1 LRGNERGIL
10 PRSVVAFSI
19 SMTLTLDIVISGLVL
34 GGMYALIAFGLT
46 LQYGIARI
54 MNLSYGECLIASAF
68 SALYLFTGMAV
79 SPLLGLILVVP
90 ASFAANWLLYQ
101 IVLTP
106 LVKRAKNQGMLEV
119 DSILV
124 TFGVL
129 FVIQGVM
136 LVAFGGTLQSYD
148 YLSVS
153 VSILG
158 TTLAANRILA
168 LVFALIVGGGLY
180 FMLAYTRYGT
190 ALRAIAVNPTAAQ
203 LSGIDINRAS
213 ALAFA
218 VGGAIAGAGGVL
230 ISMFLTFSA
239 AMGVVFTMKALIVV
253 IMGGVG
259 SMLGALIAGLLLG
272 IAETAVARLVDP
284 GLTIAVTYALFLAVL
299 LWRPTG
305 LLGRPAR

>member
-1 LRGNERGIL
+1 
-10 PRSVVAFSI
+10 
-19 SMTLTLDIVISGLVL
+19 MTLTLDILLSGLVL
-34 GGMYALIAFGLT
+34 GGMYALIALGLT

-54 MNLSYGECLIASAF
+54 INLSYGEFLVAAAF
-68 SALYLFTGMAV
+68 AALYLYTGMSV
-79 SPLLGLILVVP
+79 NPLVGLVVVVP
-90 ASFAANWLLYQ
+90 GAFVANWLLYQ
-101 IVLTP
+101 IVLMP

-119 DSILV
+119 DSILG

-136 LVAFGGTLQSYD
+136 LVVFGGSLQSYS
-148 YLSVS
+148 YLSVP
-153 VSILG
+153 VHIVG

-168 LVFALIVGGGLY
+168 LVFALIIGGALY
-180 FMLAYTRYGT
+180 LLLTRTRYGT
-190 ALRAIAVNPTAAQ
+190 ALRAIAVNPDAAR
-203 LSGIDINRAS
+203 LSGIDIRAAS

-218 VGGAIAGAGGVL
+218 AGGAIAGAGGVL
-230 ISMFLTFSA
+230 VSMFLTFSA

-259 SMLGALIAGLLLG
+259 NMLGALVAGLLLG
-272 IAETAVARLVDP
+272 ISETAVARMVDP

-305 LLGRPAR
+305 LFGRPAR

>member
-1 LRGNERGIL
+1 VL
-10 PRSVVAFSI
+10 AFSI
-19 SMTLTLDIVISGLVL
+19 SMTLTLDIVLSGLVL

-79 SPLLGLILVVP
+79 SPILGMLLVVP
-90 ASFAANWLLYQ
+90 AAFAASWLLYQ

-180 FMLAYTRYGT
+180 LLLAYTRYGT

-218 VGGAIAGAGGVL
+218 AGGAIAGAGGVL

-272 IAETAVARLVDP
+272 IAETAVARLIDP
-284 GLTIAVTYALFLAVL
+284 GLTIAVTYALFLSVL

>member
-1 LRGNERGIL
+1 
-10 PRSVVAFSI
+10 
-19 SMTLTLDIVISGLVL
+19 MTLTLDILLSGLVL
-34 GGMYALIAFGLT
+34 GGMYALIALGLT

-54 MNLSYGECLIASAF
+54 MNLSYGEFLVAAAF
-68 SALYLFTGMAV
+68 GALFLFTGMAV
-79 SPLLGLILVVP
+79 NPILGLLLIVP
-90 ASFAANWLLYQ
+90 AAFALNWLLYRV
-101 IVLTP
+101 VLTP

-119 DSILV
+119 DSILG

-136 LVAFGGTLQSYD
+136 LVVFGGSLQSYS
-148 YLSVS
+148 YLSVP
-153 VSILG
+153 VYILG

-168 LVFALIVGGGLY
+168 MVFALIIGGLLY
-180 FMLAYTRYGT
+180 LLLTRTRYGT
-190 ALRAIAVNPTAAQ
+190 ALRAIAVNPVAAQ
-203 LSGIDINRAS
+203 LSGIDIASAS

-218 VGGAIAGAGGVL
+218 AGGAIVGAGGVL

-239 AMGVVFTMKALIVV
+239 ASGVVFTMKALIVV

-259 SMLGALIAGLLLG
+259 NMMGALVAGLLLG

-284 GLTIAVTYALFLAVL
+284 GLTIAVTYALFLAAL

-305 LLGRPAR
+305 LFGRPAR

>member
-1 LRGNERGIL
+1 
-10 PRSVVAFSI
+10 
-19 SMTLTLDIVISGLVL
+19 MTLTLDILLSGLVL
-34 GGMYALIAFGLT
+34 GGMYALIALGLT

-54 MNLSYGECLIASAF
+54 MNLSYGEFLIAAAF
-68 SALYLFTGMAV
+68 GALFLFTGMAV
-79 SPLLGLILVVP
+79 NPILGMLLIVP
-90 ASFAANWLLYQ
+90 AAFALNWVLYRV
-101 IVLTP
+101 VLTP

-119 DSILV
+119 DSILG

-136 LVAFGGTLQSYD
+136 LVVFGGSLQSYS
-148 YLSVS
+148 YLSVP
-153 VSILG
+153 VYILG

-168 LVFALIVGGGLY
+168 LVFALVIGGLLY
-180 FMLAYTRYGT
+180 LLLTRTRYGT
-190 ALRAIAVNPTAAQ
+190 ALRAIAVNPVAAQ
-203 LSGIDINRAS
+203 LSGIDIASAS

-218 VGGAIAGAGGVL
+218 AGGAIVGAGGVL

-239 AMGVVFTMKALIVV
+239 ASGVVFTMKALIVV

-259 SMLGALIAGLLLG
+259 NMMGALVAGLLLG

-284 GLTIAVTYALFLAVL
+284 GLTIAVTYALFLGAL

-305 LLGRPAR
+305 LFGRPAR

>member
-1 LRGNERGIL
+1 
-10 PRSVVAFSI
+10 
-19 SMTLTLDIVISGLVL
+19 MTLTLDIVLSGLVL

-79 SPLLGLILVVP
+79 SPILGMLLVVP
-90 ASFAANWLLYQ
+90 AAFAASWLLYQ

-180 FMLAYTRYGT
+180 LLLAYTRYGT

-218 VGGAIAGAGGVL
+218 AGGAIAGAGGVL

-272 IAETAVARLVDP
+272 IAETAVARLIDP
-284 GLTIAVTYALFLAVL
+284 GLTIAVTYALFLSVL

>member
-1 LRGNERGIL
+1 
-10 PRSVVAFSI
+10 
-19 SMTLTLDIVISGLVL
+19 MTLTLDILLSGLVL
-34 GGMYALIAFGLT
+34 GGMYALIALGLT

-54 MNLSYGECLIASAF
+54 MNLSYGEFLIAAAF
-68 SALYLFTGMAV
+68 GALFLFTGMAV
-79 SPLLGLILVVP
+79 NPILGMLLIVP
-90 ASFAANWLLYQ
+90 AAFALNWVLYRV
-101 IVLTP
+101 VLTP

-119 DSILV
+119 DSILG

-136 LVAFGGTLQSYD
+136 LVVFGGSLQSYS
-148 YLSVS
+148 YLSVP
-153 VSILG
+153 VYILG

-168 LVFALIVGGGLY
+168 LVFALVIGGLLY
-180 FMLAYTRYGT
+180 LLLTRTRYGT
-190 ALRAIAVNPTAAQ
+190 ALRAIAVNPVAAQ
-203 LSGIDINRAS
+203 LSGIDIASTS

-218 VGGAIAGAGGVL
+218 AGGAIVGAGGVL

-239 AMGVVFTMKALIVV
+239 ASGVVFTMKALIVV

-259 SMLGALIAGLLLG
+259 NMMGALVAGLLLG

-284 GLTIAVTYALFLAVL
+284 GLTIAVTYALFLGAL

-305 LLGRPAR
+305 LFGRPAR